1 MPSHIC
7 GFATSNS
14 TRSCFNLAC
23 ATCFAVPFLFCF
35 AFCGG
40 LQMNCRN
47 PKDDKCLLLLSS
59 RQSRRGK
66 SFESSSPRFS
76 APEIKFVAQFS
87 ENRKPRA
94 LPASCKSAVTGE
106 KTKSEKL
113 YDRFM
118 GDMRANKFL
127 DFQLKSLGET
137 HLRPSLCFL
146 FAYLSGFVVVY
157 VRAAL

>member
-1 MPSHIC
+1 
-7 GFATSNS
+7 
-14 TRSCFNLAC
+14 
-23 ATCFAVPFLFCF
+23 
-35 AFCGG
+35 
-40 LQMNCRN
+40 MNCRN
-47 PKDDKCLLLLSS
+47 PKDVKCFLLLSS

-66 SFESSSPRFS
+66 SFESSSRRFS
-76 APEIKFVAQFS
+76 APEIKLVAQSS

-106 KTKSEKL
+106 KPKSEKL

-137 HLRPSLCFL
+137 RFHSYLRPSLCFL